1 VAEGLVAKVRFI
13 GDAKDLL
20 KATKKIQGDVGRLSS
35 SFRKLGNFAKVAIGA
50 FAVTRVIGFLKQSI
64 RAADDAAKAQRRLD
78 AVFTASGA
86 KSLKLFKDLNAQTRE
101 ISLSFGID
109 AGEVVKVQE
118 RLSAYLEA
126 FAFQGAEGAEK
137 FKEVTKLAFDID
149 AAGLASA
156 EAAAKTLGQVLL
168 EPLDAANRLK
178 KLGIQL
184 TNDEIDS
191 IKELVAQG
199 KIAEAQ
205 NVILQAISRQVGGVA
220 EANASSLDRLNA
232 AIKSIVGSIGILF
245 LPLLEPIAQGLG
257 VVAEKVEAWV
267 SENEELFVQ
276 LKDRI
281 IPVIEDG
288 IRKLKNWISESGL
301 AKTVTEFFNGVLVQL
316 GIKAE
321 EATPRLKG
329 LTGAANEYNKEI
341 SESTYLTQGQID
353 KKLALKEI
361 VDSLKNSFKNLLSAL
376 GDLIATALV
385 PILGLLAKLAEK
397 VLIPKIVSDLQV
409 MTKIAELL
417 TISIETLTK
426 AFANLVNLLLALAT
440 GSPLKIKEALDKIV
454 EDAKNAVAKLNAFYQ
469 QARAI
474 AASMTGSNTVPTSS
488 LPFGGQS
495 IIPTPKPKNTKPN
508 IPTPSDIGGGSSS
521 SSGGGKTI
529 IKELPTGVKS
539 GNLIAEPSFDPALF
553 RMADNRDL
561 VAQQE
566 KQTAV
571 LNEIAD
577 SIEKQRFANASNYTV
592 NVQTLQPTAQTG
604 KLIVDAIKQ
613 FEDRSGGGGFRTAMA
628 L

>member
-1 VAEGLVAKVRFI
+1 VAEGLVAKVKFI

-50 FAVTRVIGFLKQSI
+50 FAVTRVIGFLKQSV

-184 TNDEIDS
+184 TNDEIES

-199 KIAEAQ
+199 RIAEAQ

-220 EANASSLDRLNA
+220 EANASALDRLNA

-245 LPLLEPIAQGLG
+245 LPLLEPIANGLAY
-257 VVAEKVEAWV
+257 VAEKVQNWTEANEDFVSNLKLDVVAWIKQGWAQIKNWADETGLAQGATAAFNQILESLGFTAEDTAGSIDGLTDSTKEYKTAV
-267 SENEELFVQ
+267 SELNPITDTAV
-276 LKDRI
+276 KR
-281 IPVIEDG
+281 
-288 IRKLKNWISESGL
+288 
-301 AKTVTEFFNGVLVQL
+301 
-316 GIKAE
+316 
-321 EATPRLKG
+321 
-329 LTGAANEYNKEI
+329 
-341 SESTYLTQGQID
+341 
-353 KKLALKEI
+353 KLALYEI
-361 VDSLKNSFKNLLSAL
+361 TESLKNIFKNL
-376 GDLIATALV
+376 ATAIGDAAGTIGGALFT
-385 PILGLLAKLAEK
+385 AFAQFKSS
-397 VLIPKIVSDLQV
+397 KIVSLFINQLTDLIN
-409 MTKIAELL
+409 IAETL
-417 TISIETLTK
+417 SIALGGVIRQLGN
-426 AFANLVNLLLALAT
+426 FVSLLAAVLT
-440 GSPLKIKEALDKIV
+440 GNISEAKKVFDRIV
-454 EDAKNAVAKLNAFYQ
+454 ADAEDTVKKLNVLLGR
-469 QARAI
+469 AREI
-474 AASMTGSNTVPTSS
+474 AASMTGSNTVPASS
-488 LPFGGQS
+488 LPFGGAS
-495 IIPTPKPKNTKPN
+495 IIPTPKTKVTTPN
-508 IPTPSDIGGGSSS
+508 IPTPSNIGSNSSTS
-521 SSGGGKTI
+521 KNSGKTI

-539 GNLIAEPSFDPALF
+539 GNLLAEPNFDVGSF
-553 RMADNRDL
+553 RMADNSDL
-561 VAQQE
+561 VAEQE

-613 FEDRSGGGGFRTAMA
+613 FEDRSGGSGFRTAMA

>member
-1 VAEGLVAKVRFI
+1 MAEGLVAKVRFI

-20 KATKKIQGDVGRLSS
+20 KATKKIQSDVGRLSS

-199 KIAEAQ
+199 RIAEAQ

-220 EANASSLDRLNA
+220 EANASDLDRLNA
-232 AIKSIVGSIGILF
+232 AIKSIVGSIGTLF
-245 LPLLEPIAQGLG
+245 LPLLEPIAKGLAIA
-257 VVAEKVEAWV
+257 AEKVQDWTEANKDFISNLK
-267 SENEELFVQ
+267 SEVVEWIKQGWKQIQNWAKETGLAEGATRFFKEILVTLGFTADDTAESIDGLTESTKEYNSAVEELNPITDQAIKRKVAFYEITQSLKNVFKNLATAIGDAAGTIAGALFTAFSQFKSSKIVAFFVNQ
-276 LKDRI
+276 LKD
-281 IPVIEDG
+281 
-288 IRKLKNWISESGL
+288 
-301 AKTVTEFFNGVLVQL
+301 
-316 GIKAE
+316 
-321 EATPRLKG
+321 
-329 LTGAANEYNKEI
+329 
-341 SESTYLTQGQID
+341 
-353 KKLALKEI
+353 
-361 VDSLKNSFKNLLSAL
+361 
-376 GDLIATALV
+376 LI
-385 PILGLLAKLAEK
+385 
-397 VLIPKIVSDLQV
+397 
-409 MTKIAELL
+409 KIAETL
-417 TISIETLTK
+417 SIALGGLIRQLGN
-426 AFANLVNLLLALAT
+426 FVSLLAAVLTGNISEAKKVFDRILAD
-440 GSPLKIKEALDKIV
+440 A
-454 EDAKNAVAKLNAFYQ
+454 EDTVKKLNVLLGR
-469 QARAI
+469 AREI